1 MHSSGRQRQWEGGGG
16 DVFHGAQI
24 KKKTS
29 CQSFTKL
36 NKVFKQIPSR
46 FNTRIFHVYG
56 QKIPS
61 NPFSLTVCL
70 FIEVETSFY
79 DVANLLIYERQENLR
94 MWGMGGGGGQKGGVV
109 FHVET

>member
-1 MHSSGRQRQWEGGGG
+1 MGGGGGGG
-16 DVFHGAQI
+16 DAFHGAQI

-29 CQSFTKL
+29 CQSLTKL

-56 QKIPS
+56 QKTPS

-70 FIEVETSFY
+70 CLSRWRLHFMMSLTSLFTR
-79 DVANLLIYERQENLR
+79 DTRI
-94 MWGMGGGGGQKGGVV
+94 
-109 FHVET
+109 